1 MKEKPVTEAKS
12 PRSRGRFITT
22 LKIEDLPGGKV
33 RLLKP
38 LRYRAADGRMFV
50 IPAGFECDK
59 TSSLLKRRGDHDIAA
74 VLHDWLYSTGAV
86 TRGEADGLYLEAM
99 QALDVSWVISRLYHA
114 GVRVGGWK
122 AWRSHRNRDKRKN
135 DLLKAS

>member
-1 MKEKPVTEAKS
+1 MRGGPVTAANS
-12 PRSRGRFITT
+12 PRNHGRFITT

-38 LRYRAADGRMFV
+38 LRYRAADGRLFV
-50 IPAGFECDK
+50 VPAGFLCDK

-74 VLHDWLYSTGAV
+74 VLHDWLYSTGGVSRA
-86 TRGEADGLYLEAM
+86 EADALYREAM
-99 QALDVSWVISRLYHA
+99 QSLGVPGATVWTYYL

-122 AWRSHRNRDKRKN
+122 AWGKHRARDRRKN